1 MEWNGTRMNKTMNRR
16 LIELNNKIALRTPGY
31 YVKANDTGRFVWSLI
46 GPDGKV
52 HYTRDS
58 LEAIEAVALR

>member
-1 MEWNGTRMNKTMNRR
+1 MAKTLNDK
-16 LIELNNKIALRTPGY
+16 LAELNEKIAKRTPGY
-31 YVKANDTGRFVWSLI
+31 RVEVNTTGKFEWSLV

-58 LEAIEAVALR
+58 FEAIEAVALH

>member
-1 MEWNGTRMNKTMNRR
+1 MNEIMHQR
-16 LIELNNKIALRTPGY
+16 LLELNERIAQRTPGY
-31 YVKANDTGRFVWSLI
+31 YVKANETGKFEWSLI

-58 LEAIEAVALR
+58 FMAIGAVALH

>member
-1 MEWNGTRMNKTMNRR
+1 MANKTMFQR
-16 LIELNNKIALRTPGY
+16 LTELNAKIAKKTPGY
-31 YVKANDTGRFVWSLI
+31 YVEANDAGKFEWSLI

-58 LEAIEAVALR
+58 FSVIESLALRRR